1 MNLFHAAIH
10 LTAIAAALLL
20 VSCVDSREE
29 FWIDA
34 RGGGRGEINFSVPAA
49 ALALHGGEKGVVKMI
64 DAFMRETPGIELTHR
79 EATIDGDRAKVRIAF
94 RFDSALDLAEFAESE
109 AVRKLPNA
117 AAHLAGKVDVSLR
130 GRELSY
136 NRSSNPGRA
145 VPVVSLLP
153 ASQLDGHLVTI
164 IHLPAP
170 AKETNA
176 TRVGNGG
183 RTLEWNTP
191 LADAVRAPLVLSF
204 KMDIPIPW
212 PWVLGLGMPVGLGC
226 GFLLVRRFRLRKS
239 PCGCAVP
246 PESSA
251 A

>member
-1 MNLFHAAIH
+1 
-10 LTAIAAALLL
+10 
-20 VSCVDSREE
+20 
-29 FWIDA
+29 
-34 RGGGRGEINFSVPAA
+34 
-49 ALALHGGEKGVVKMI
+49 MI
-64 DAFMRETPGIELTHR
+64 DTFVRRTPGIELTHR
-79 EATIDGDRAKVRIAF
+79 EATIDGDRAKVSVTF

-109 AVRKLPNA
+109 AVRELPTA
-117 AAHLAGKVDVSLR
+117 AAHFTGQVDVSLR

-136 NRSSNPGRA
+136 TRSSNPGRA
-145 VPVVSLLP
+145 IPVFSLLP
-153 ASQLDGHLVTI
+153 SSQLDGRLVTI
-164 IHLPAP
+164 MHLPAP
-170 AKETNA
+170 AKQSNA
-176 TRVGNGG
+176 TRMENGG

-191 LADAVRAPLVLSF
+191 LAIAVKAPLVLSF

-226 GFLLVRRFRLRKS
+226 GFLLFRRFRPRKS